1 MGQIQNRLELQ
12 TFLENLTGSRNVYF
26 QPPENV
32 KLKYPATVYSRTR
45 IDGTFANNDVYK
57 LDHAYQVVYIHHDP
71 DDPMIDVF
79 AQIPTCRFQREYVS
93 DNLYHDVFI
102 IYFK

>member
-1 MGQIQNRLELQ
+1 MNNRIELQ
-12 TFLENLTGSRNVYF
+12 TMLENILGSRNVYF

-32 KLKYPATVYSRTR
+32 KIKYPAIIYSRTR
-45 IDGTFANNDVYK
+45 IDGRFANNNVYK
-57 LDHAYQVVYIHHDP
+57 LDHAYQVVYVHTNP
-71 DDPMIDVF
+71 DDPMIDTL
-79 AQIPTCRFQREYVS
+79 AQIPTCRFQREYAA

>member
-1 MGQIQNRLELQ
+1 MRSRLEFQ
-12 TFLENLTGSRNVYF
+12 TYLENLTGSRNVYF

-32 KLKYPATVYSRTR
+32 KIKYPATIYSRMR
-45 IDGTFANNDVYK
+45 IDGSFANNDVYK
-57 LDHAYQVVYIHHDP
+57 LDHCYQVIYIHSDP
-71 DDPMIDVF
+71 DDPMVDNF
-79 AQIPTCRFQREYVS
+79 ALVPTSRFQREYVT

>member
-1 MGQIQNRLELQ
+1 MTSRVELQ
-12 TFLENLTGSRNVYF
+12 TMLENILGSRNVYF

-32 KLKYPATVYSRTR
+32 KIKYPAIIYSRTR

-57 LDHAYQVVYIHHDP
+57 LDHAYQVVYVHSNP
-71 DDPMIDVF
+71 DDPLIDTL
-79 AQIPTCRFQREYVS
+79 AQVPTCRFQREYAS